1 MADGEDMTGQLAVAR
16 WRARWARLNPLGR
29 SVTVVL
35 IVKFAALG
43 LLWWA
48 FFSHPLPRQ
57 LPVDLPRV
65 DAAPLA
71 ASSGSEQS
79 AHAHR

>member
-1 MADGEDMTGQLAVAR
+1 MVDGGDMTRRVALAGWRGR
-16 WRARWARLNPLGR
+16 WSRLGPLGR

-65 DAAPLA
+65 DAPLA
-71 ASSGSEQS
+71 AASGPE
-79 AHAHR
+79 